1 MRQTELRLSA
11 NDRKSAES
19 IRSKGVRSARE
30 INRAHTLLALDKGI
44 SEAQIMSVLGVGRM
58 MLWRTRSAYNDGG
71 LDLAVYDVARCG
83 RPPKYGAE
91 AEALVCALACSQA
104 PEGSSRW
111 TIDLL
116 LEAARKEPLLSG
128 VSRATIARALKKTV

>member
-11 NDRKSAES
+11 SDRKLAES

-30 INRAHTLLALDKGI
+30 INRAHTLVALDKGI

-58 MLWRTRSAYNDGG
+58 MLWRARSAYNDGG

-116 LEAARKEPLLSG
+116 LEAARKESLLSG
-128 VSRATIARALKKTV
+128 VSRATIARALKKTA

>member
-71 LDLAVYDVARCG
+71 LDLAVHDVARCG

-104 PEGSSRW
+104 PEGRSRW

>member
-30 INRAHTLLALDKGI
+30 INRAHTLVALDKGI

-58 MLWRTRSAYNDGG
+58 MLWRARSAYNDGG

-116 LEAARKEPLLSG
+116 LEAARKESLLSG
-128 VSRATIARALKKTV
+128 VSRATIARALKKTA

>member
-58 MLWRTRSAYNDGG
+58 MLWRARSAYNDGG

-116 LEAARKEPLLSG
+116 LEAARKESLLSG
-128 VSRATIARALKKTV
+128 VSRATIARALKKTA